1 MSKPLNK
8 VCLECSKLSQKNAIL
23 LHGPGTGT
31 ACWNPKNCPRK
42 RSHYRHRRDNNE
54 RQRAQYRD
62 KNPKTTPVDAT
73 VESISIPVLAPPV
86 ALIYLYR
93 EKPQD
98 SHLHALAVSVWQG
111 SEKLAEIE
119 AIHCMGMTN
128 TQVRNYLNQV
138 LKVLR
143 DRYGIT
149 EFEPAIRM
157 EPSECEIAECP
168 LKDKLCS
175 NNLS

>member
-1 MSKPLNK
+1 MGRPINK
-8 VCLECSKLSQKNAIL
+8 LCLECSKLSQKDAIAK
-23 LHGPGTGT
+23 HGSGKES
-31 ACWNPKNCPRK
+31 ACWNPKTCPRR

-54 RQRAQYRD
+54 KQRAQYRD
-62 KNPKTTPVDAT
+62 MNPKTTPAET
-73 VESISIPVLAPPV
+73 TETFSIPVQAPPV
-86 ALIYLYR
+86 ALLYLYR
-93 EKPQD
+93 EKRQD

-111 SEKLAEIE
+111 SEKLAETE

-128 TQVRNYLNQV
+128 TQVRNYLSEV

-143 DRYGIT
+143 DRFGIT

-175 NNLS
+175 SNLS